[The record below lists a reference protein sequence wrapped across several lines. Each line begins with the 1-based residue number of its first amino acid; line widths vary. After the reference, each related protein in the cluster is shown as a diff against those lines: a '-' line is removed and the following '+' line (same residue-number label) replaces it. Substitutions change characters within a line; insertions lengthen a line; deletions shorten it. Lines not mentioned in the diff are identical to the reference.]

1 MKRSEFLKLSGAGA
15 AALYFSTDLFAAGK
29 KDKFALQL
37 YSVRDAVAKDLEG
50 TLERLVKIGYNKL
63 EIYGY
68 NGKFFGHT
76 AAQFSAI
83 LKRTGTQVVSSHHI
97 SGISMKSP
105 GTLTEGWS
113 RAVDDLKAIGAKY
126 AACSYLFPAERTPE
140 IYKTL
145 PDLLNR
151 SGEVAKAAGLKFGY
165 HNHDF
170 EFEAL
175 GDMLV
180 YDYLLS
186 ATDPKLVFMELD
198 LYWIVK
204 AGKDPVAYFN
214 KYPGRFPLWHV
225 KDMEAASGDIT
236 EVGNGKIDFK
246 SIFAARKTAGLEQ
259 WFVEQDVSKGDM
271 FESLKKSYDYIS
283 SQKFP
288 AK

>member
-1 MKRSEFLKLSGAGA
+1 MKRSQFLKVAGA
-15 AALYFSTDLFAAGK
+15 AAAGLYFSGDLFAAGNTQNL
-29 KDKFALQL
+29 ALQL

-50 TLERLVKIGYNKL
+50 TLERLVKLGYNKL
-63 EIYGY
+63 EIYGD

-76 AAQFSAI
+76 AAEFKAI
-83 LKRTGTQVVSSHHI
+83 LKRTGVEVVSSHHI

-105 GTLTEGWS
+105 GTLSEGWS
-113 RAVDDLKAIGAKY
+113 QTVEDLKTVGAKY
-126 AACSYLFPAERTPE
+126 AACSFLFPAERTPD

-145 PDLLNR
+145 PDLLNK
-151 SGEVAKAAGLKFGY
+151 SGETARAAGLRFGY

-170 EFEAL
+170 EFEPY
-175 GDMLV
+175 GDTLV
-180 YDYLLS
+180 YDHILTS
-186 ATDPKLVFMELD
+186 TDPKLVFMELD

-225 KDMEAASGDIT
+225 KDMDAATGDIT
-236 EVGNGKIDFK
+236 EVGNGKVDFK
-246 SIFAARKTAGLEQ
+246 AIFAERKKAGLEQ

-271 FESLKKSYDYIS
+271 FESLKKSHDYIV

-288 AK
+288 AR